1 MYRLFVII
9 FTAAMTGL
17 IFCLAAE
24 ELDTIGFE
32 QGFQDIWV
40 GRPEAVRIDASD
52 SSEGKQC
59 AVFDPGGRIA
69 EIARGIKLR
78 RNEIYTVK
86 FDARSTSPGGGAP
99 EIQVRLLMRSLK
111 KPIDWFKEAGKASA
125 ELNVPTALRGEWQ
138 TFSCS
143 FGPLPDTWRDAEVSS
158 VNLYFQILPGKK
170 PGKVLL
176 DNIRISTRPA
186 VETKPEISF
195 LLPDPVRI
203 FDRIPDFKVK
213 RSGRAGVLRVT
224 ARNAGGEETLKL
236 QGVPG
241 EGSLAVTL
249 PGPDYYDIAAEVVD
263 GTKILASA
271 RTSVVVTTPLPDDY
285 YSTPHPAFGVWCQV
299 DDRMHRLGGG
309 KWTRHTLFTYF
320 PSANGG
326 TPPSPEKVA
335 TRSPVKVITNVNIP
349 HRPHSAEELA
359 EQRRKL
365 EREMIARRGLVDI
378 WETQNEPMLG
388 ENFHGTMQQAA
399 DIMAMQSS
407 IARQIVPGVPVA
419 GICLNPMQKN
429 HFLQYL
435 NYYRNCGID
444 RQIDMLALHPYIPGA
459 QSPDTSG
466 YVETINRL
474 RKEVSKIAGREIPVF
489 ISEIGYSTK
498 PGGEVTEL
506 QQAAYLARVA
516 MLNRQIPGLVGCVWH
531 NGVWTEAYSRREY
544 DFGIM
549 KGVKGSSIREPKPA
563 FAAWATVSR
572 QTWNADYL
580 RELDFGRNVRVLL
593 FRRNGKP
600 LLALWGLQ
608 GEPVSVRLPLNVP
621 EVTVVELCGRSR
633 RVRLADGVLPLS
645 LGEAPVYVSGDFPA
659 IFDERSFAVAME
671 PEVPAALAGMP
682 FEFQVRLPGHFSS
695 AELRIPA
702 GEYGTAQVTG
712 SGADRTVK
720 IIPAPGIRP
729 GCYDLELRLEEN
741 GRPRSI
747 LIRQLEILR
756 PVDFS
761 RVAPVA
767 VPQGRAILCTAEFR
781 DSTAGDATVEILENG
796 NRVIG
801 LARLSAPGVSVIPL
815 YLTRIGRR
823 NSYSARFTLSDG
835 SSYVQPLG
843 GGLTPVSI
851 PYFRD
856 ALDRVE
862 EWPECG
868 RFAIGDGVASSHGLT
883 GENDRPS
890 GVIRLAWDEDFLYYA
905 VDVNDKTCRTVA
917 LPADM
922 WQGDSLQCGIAADPQ
937 FMIRPNNDGLQ
948 ETAYNEFG
956 TDLRDGGSRSW
967 TWASMNRNAMPC
979 NRPVPGIRLDH
990 CRDRTWTFYRAAVPW
1005 ETLNIRPGEG
1015 VPLRLSILVNDSD
1028 GGVRHWMEWFGGIAD
1043 GKDPGLY
1050 GSAVLTKQDRQP

>member
-1 MYRLFVII
+1 MYRLFVMI

-17 IFCLAAE
+17 TFCLAAE
-24 ELDTIGFE
+24 ELETIGFE

-40 GRPEAVRIDASD
+40 GRPEAVRIETAD

-59 AVFDPGGRIA
+59 AVFDPGGRTA

-111 KPIDWFKEAGKASA
+111 KPIDWFKEAGRASA
-125 ELNVPTALRGEWQ
+125 ELNVPTAPKGEWQ

-143 FGPLPDTWRDAEVSS
+143 FGPLPYTWRDAEVSS
-158 VNLYFQILPGKK
+158 VNLYFQVLPGKK

-186 VETKPEISF
+186 EETKPEISF

-203 FDRIPDFKVK
+203 FDRVPDFKVT

-224 ARNAGGEETLKL
+224 ARNARGEETLKL
-236 QGVPG
+236 EGAPG
-241 EGSLAVTL
+241 EGGLAVPL
-249 PGPDYYDIAAEVVD
+249 PGADYYDVAAEVVD
-263 GTKILASA
+263 GKTVLASA
-271 RTSVVVTTPLPDDY
+271 RTSVVVTTPLPGDY

-309 KWTRHTLFTYF
+309 KWTRHTLFTCF
-320 PSANGG
+320 PSADGG

-335 TRSPVKVITNVNIP
+335 ARSQVKVIMNVNIP

-365 EREMIARRGLVDI
+365 EREMICRKGLVDI

-399 DIMAMQSS
+399 DIMALQSS
-407 IARQIVPGVPVA
+407 VARQLTPGVPVA

-429 HFLQYL
+429 HFMQYL
-435 NYYRNCGID
+435 NYYRNSGIG

-466 YVETINRL
+466 YVETVNRL
-474 RKEVSKIAGREIPVF
+474 RKEVSEIAGREIPVF

-516 MLNRQIPGLVGCVWH
+516 MLNRRIPGLVGCVWH

-549 KGVKGSSIREPKPA
+549 KGVKGSPVREPKPA

-572 QTWNADYL
+572 QTYNADYL
-580 RELDFGRNVRVLL
+580 RELDFGRNVRALL
-593 FRRNGKP
+593 FRRDGKP

-608 GEPVSVRLPLNVP
+608 AEPVPVRLPLNVP

-633 RVRLADGVLPLS
+633 RVRLADGVLPLA

-671 PEVPAALAGMP
+671 PEVPATLAGVP
-682 FEFQVRLPGHFSS
+682 FEFRVRLPGHFSS
-695 AELRIPA
+695 AVLRIPA

-712 SGADRTVK
+712 SGADRTVR
-720 IIPAPGIRP
+720 ITPAAGIRP
-729 GCYDLELRLEEN
+729 GSYGLELRLEEN

-756 PVDFS
+756 PVEFS
-761 RVAPVA
+761 GVVPAA
-767 VPQGRAILCTAEFR
+767 VPQGRAIRCMAEFR
-781 DSTAGDATVEILENG
+781 DPGAGEATVEILENG
-796 NRVIG
+796 DRVIG
-801 LARLSAPGVSVIPL
+801 LARVPAAGESVIPL

-823 NSYSARFTLSDG
+823 NSYSARFTLPDG

-843 GGLTPVSI
+843 GELTPVSI
-851 PYFRD
+851 PYCRD

-862 EWPECG
+862 EWPAG
-868 RFAIGDGVASSHGLT
+868 GSYAVGDGVMSSHGLT
-883 GENDRPS
+883 GKNDRPS
-890 GVIRLAWDEDFLYYA
+890 GVIRLAWDENFLYYA
-905 VDVNDKTCRTVA
+905 VDVNDATCRTA
-917 LPADM
+917 ARPADM
-922 WQGDSLQCGIAADPQ
+922 WQGDSLQCGIAVDPQ
-937 FMIRPNNDGLQ
+937 FMLRPNNDGLQ

-956 TDLRDGGSRSW
+956 TDLRNHEARSW

-979 NRPVPGIRLDH
+979 NQPVSGIRLDH
-990 CRDRTWTFYRAAVPW
+990 RRDRNRTLYRAAVPW
-1005 ETLNIRPGEG
+1005 KTLNIRPEAGM
-1015 VPLRLSILVNDSD
+1015 PLKLSILFNDLD
-1028 GGVRHWMEWFGGIAD
+1028 GGVRHWTAWFGGIAD

-1050 GSAVLTKQDRQP
+1050 GSAVLMEREPQP